1 MSKILNGKKIAEE
14 IKNEIKLEVDK
25 LKIKPCLA
33 VVVVGENPASQIYVR
48 NKKHA
53 CEKVGIKSISH
64 EIKEDA
70 GEKELLLLIN
80 NLNLDKEVHGILVQL
95 PLPTHI
101 DENKIINAI
110 NPEKDVDGFHPLNI
124 GKMMLGLKTLLPCTP
139 SGIIE
144 ILKRSSIQIEGKHV
158 VMVGRSN
165 IVGKPVAQLLLNKNA
180 TITICHSKT
189 KNLKEITRQADIL
202 VVALGKAKFIKKDM
216 IKDKVIIIDVGI
228 NRLENNKICGDVDFE
243 NVKNKASLITPVPG
257 GVGPMTIA
265 MLLKNTL
272 EAYLKFLNF

>member
-1 MSKILNGKKIAEE
+1 M
-14 IKNEIKLEVDK
+14 
-25 LKIKPCLA
+25 
-33 VVVVGENPASQIYVR
+33 VVGENPASQIYVQ
-48 NKKHA
+48 NKKLA
-53 CEKVGIKSISH
+53 CEKVGIKSVSH
-64 EIKEDA
+64 ELKEDVQ
-70 GEKELLLLIN
+70 EQELIQLIN
-80 NLNLDKEVHGILVQL
+80 KLNSDKEIHGILVQL
-95 PLPTHI
+95 PLPAHI

>member
-14 IKNEIKLEVDK
+14 IKNEIKLEVNK

-33 VVVVGENPASQIYVR
+33 VVMVGKNPASDIYVR
-48 NKKHA
+48 NKKLA
-53 CEKVGIKSISH
+53 CKKVGIKSVSH
-64 EIKEDA
+64 ELKEDIQ
-70 GEKELLLLIN
+70 EQELVKLIDK
-80 NLNLDKEVHGILVQL
+80 LNSDKTVHGILVQL

-124 GKMMLGLKTLLPCTP
+124 GKMMLGIKNLLPCTP

-144 ILKRSSIQIEGKHV
+144 MLKRSNIKIEGKHAV
-158 VMVGRSN
+158 IIGRSN
-165 IVGKPVAQLLLNKNA
+165 IVGKPVAQLLLNEGA
-180 TITICHSKT
+180 TISICHSKT
-189 KNLKEITRQADIL
+189 KNLEEITKQADIL
-202 VVALGKAKFIKKDM
+202 VVAIGKANFVTEDMLKD
-216 IKDKVIIIDVGI
+216 DVIVIDVGI

-272 EAYLKFLNF
+272 EAYLKFYNF